1 MVSVPI
7 ENQHLYRL
15 LDSLRQRTTLVD
27 TKSKDDIG
35 TAAARSTD
43 DSSKIYDAV
52 DENLTRTVDELVK
65 IQPKYAQSI
74 SNFQLDAANMV
85 KNIIHKATSGQKQF
99 ASGWSVPIPYTE
111 EFVKQSK
118 EITKN
123 MINAIGIGNQLTIK
137 SLDAVTEYSR
147 IFNQTIDSVTE
158 FSSNGAKMWNSFYS
172 AQQQQ
177 FLKQ

>member
-15 LDSLRQRTTLVD
+15 LDSLQQRTTLID
-27 TKSKDDIG
+27 TKSKDDIS

-74 SNFQLDAANMV
+74 SNFQLDAAV
-85 KNIIHKATSGQKQF
+85 VLGNIHCRKHT
-99 ASGWSVPIPYTE
+99 
-111 EFVKQSK
+111 
-118 EITKN
+118 
-123 MINAIGIGNQLTIK
+123 
-137 SLDAVTEYSR
+137 D
-147 IFNQTIDSVTE
+147 
-158 FSSNGAKMWNSFYS
+158 
-172 AQQQQ
+172 
-177 FLKQ
+177 

>member
-1 MVSVPI
+1 M
-7 ENQHLYRL
+7 
-15 LDSLRQRTTLVD
+15 VD
-27 TKSKDDIG
+27 TKSKDDSS
-35 TAAARSTD
+35 TAAARSTGD
-43 DSSKIYDAV
+43 LSKMYDAV

-65 IQPKYAQSI
+65 VQPKYGQSI
-74 SNFQLDAANMV
+74 STLQLDAANMV
-85 KNIIHKATSGQKQF
+85 KNIIHNATSGQKQF
-99 ASGWSVPIPYTE
+99 ASGWNIPIPYTE

-123 MINAIGIGNQLTIK
+123 IINAIGICNQLTIK
-137 SLDAVTEYSR
+137 SLDALTENSR

-158 FSSNGAKMWNSFYS
+158 FSSSAAKMWNSFYS

>member
-1 MVSVPI
+1 M
-7 ENQHLYRL
+7 
-15 LDSLRQRTTLVD
+15 VD
-27 TKSKDDIG
+27 TKSKDDSS
-35 TAAARSTD
+35 TAAARSTGD
-43 DSSKIYDAV
+43 LSKMYDAV

-65 IQPKYAQSI
+65 VQPKYGQSI
-74 SNFQLDAANMV
+74 STLQLDAANMV
-85 KNIIHKATSGQKQF
+85 KNIIHNATSGQKQF
-99 ASGWSVPIPYTE
+99 ASGWSIPIPYTE

-123 MINAIGIGNQLTIK
+123 IINAIGICNQLTIK
-137 SLDAVTEYSR
+137 SLDALTENSR

-158 FSSNGAKMWNSFYS
+158 FSSSAAKMWNSFYS

>member
-1 MVSVPI
+1 
-7 ENQHLYRL
+7 
-15 LDSLRQRTTLVD
+15 LVD
-27 TKSKDDIG
+27 TKSKDDSS
-35 TAAARSTD
+35 TAAARSTGD
-43 DSSKIYDAV
+43 LSKMYDAV

-65 IQPKYAQSI
+65 VQPKYGQSI
-74 SNFQLDAANMV
+74 STLQLDAANMV
-85 KNIIHKATSGQKQF
+85 KNIIHNATSGQKQF
-99 ASGWSVPIPYTE
+99 ASGWSIPIPYTE

-123 MINAIGIGNQLTIK
+123 IINAIGICNQLTIK
-137 SLDAVTEYSR
+137 SLDALTENSR

-158 FSSNGAKMWNSFYS
+158 FSSSAAKMWNSFYS

>member
-1 MVSVPI
+1 
-7 ENQHLYRL
+7 
-15 LDSLRQRTTLVD
+15 LVD

-35 TAAARSTD
+35 TAAARSTGD
-43 DSSKIYDAV
+43 LSMIYDAV

-65 IQPKYAQSI
+65 VQPKYGQSI
-74 SNFQLDAANMV
+74 SSLQMDAADMA
-85 KNIIHKATSGQKQF
+85 KNIIHNATSSQKQF
-99 ASGWSVPIPYTE
+99 ASGWSIPIPYTE

-123 MINAIGIGNQLTIK
+123 LVNAIGICNQLTIK
-137 SLDAVTEYSR
+137 SLDAVTENSR

-158 FSSNGAKMWNSFYS
+158 FSSSAAKMWNSFYN

-177 FLKQ
+177 FLKK

>member
-1 MVSVPI
+1 
-7 ENQHLYRL
+7 
-15 LDSLRQRTTLVD
+15 LVD

-35 TAAARSTD
+35 TAAARSTGD
-43 DSSKIYDAV
+43 LSKIYDAV

-65 IQPKYAQSI
+65 VQPKYGQSI
-74 SNFQLDAANMV
+74 STLQLDAANMI
-85 KNIIHKATSGQKQF
+85 KNTIHNATSGQKQF
-99 ASGWSVPIPYTE
+99 ASGWSIPIPYTE

-123 MINAIGIGNQLTIK
+123 VINAIGICNQLTIE
-137 SLDAVTEYSR
+137 SLNALTENSR
-147 IFNQTIDSVTE
+147 IFNKTIDSVTE
-158 FSSNGAKMWNSFYS
+158 FSSNAAKMWNSFYN

>member
-15 LDSLRQRTTLVD
+15 LDSFQRTTLVD
-27 TKSKDDIG
+27 TKSKDDIS

-65 IQPKYAQSI
+65 PIYAQSI
-74 SNFQLDAANMV
+74 SNFQLDAAKIV

-99 ASGWSVPIPYTE
+99 ASGWSIPIPYTE

-123 MINAIGIGNQLTIK
+123 IINAIGIGNQLTIK

-158 FSSNGAKMWNSFYS
+158 FSSNAAKMWNSFYS